1 MPIYKG
7 TVSHKTDGK
16 TGQVREIAAATDDKL
31 IAAAFNCSRGFNP
44 GTKMSSNGK
53 VAMRELDPSVSHQRY
68 FDATEMVRINDLDYI
83 RNNLVKIVHWSSL
96 WHYMKEEHRAELEGK
111 LGDIMPTISLTS
123 LNDKQGEVLT
133 KAYFGMYEDDEAKQA
148 VADNVNDSAAQKN
161 FLDRVRKR
169 EGVKHDE
176 VSAQKMFFNITTE
189 IKNLNCR
196 KKGLL
201 TAGCKVTQIELV
213 GTNGNALKPE
223 ARCRAAFKSF
233 IADHR
238 NELFFKHVEEIPFD
252 TPRNAVDLNRHIADV
267 RNAMRI
273 VRRDVM
279 RKLTEM
285 LENVD
290 LSDYGV
296 EQKDLDEMFPRSVWY
311 SKLMDELKLP
321 KTEVGIT
328 ASSIDIETLKKY
340 ASDEMTSRELVL
352 ANNDIFAVKVKRAI
366 LERFEREEVYDNY
379 TNRAIDELDTVETKE
394 INPNHLY
401 GKMNSV
407 TAHIVRAYAEDI
419 TQTNDAY
426 ELIDIYRSLNQN
438 HDRLIIDSI
447 LKTSREHL
455 EEWSTYDPDVEFK
468 KALERLEHNVRQNIK
483 SVADGFDI
491 NNKWIEKWLNDNLQ
505 TFIDEFRKRSKTE
518 EDTESLVTEVTAE
531 ATRKAGGDMLDYL
544 NGQEDDDSK
553 DDDTSHKSV
562 IKKVQQQAWQKLSDR
577 VDAFYRQKDVKAVIE
592 ASIAKKFGYADL
604 ETYKAVMEGFKNLK
618 TNLPDKYVDIS
629 LDDTAADEL
638 IMKNGGYDSQDAV
651 SASVDKFVDSVR
663 RAFDAELEDI
673 YENSNDVFV
682 EATINKSHKEFISKL
697 MDVSYK
703 ADFQS
708 DVDWLYHL
716 FLGRLEVQKRI
727 PDYVYTDKVTDE
739 LQRRAMIFAKNT
751 VQSWI
756 QSKIGEFARDNFKDF
771 VDGCEGMS
779 EDNVIGKVLG
789 EAHGKLFERIE
800 QRIDKLLA
808 GCIEDTMRDIKPLL
822 DEGYQKYVFK
832 EVRMCLKRDFEPRTE
847 AMEDRTVHD
856 VRESYIDEL
865 GFIDTDYRETVDR
878 ISAQCRLDPER
889 YTDELSESVKNL
901 SFSDNVDVDSVISSL
916 AAKYVIRAQKI
927 ADDTLYNECNALDD
941 VLYTRYTE
949 IKHDASDRVMK
960 TLQDYASVTS
970 LYTAAIGETIAVF
983 KKKVEGKFSSES
995 VESWIKNGNIAKAVQ
1010 SELIQIFSSGEVGV
1024 RIPYNSV
1031 VENVKESDCETI
1043 AEKTKTQTL
1052 KNLSARYRFSNF
1064 IHIDSVVEQATEVF
1078 ADEMK
1083 QERHRR
1089 RARISSALRDYFN
1102 ENASHC
1108 FYKELDYVN
1117 YIFIHGVKDL
1127 IIDDTFIGE
1136 PKKDFDRDTTNLA
1149 NALVDDI
1156 KSTLT
1161 KNAVALIDSSIAE
1174 YDKDDKI
1181 TEQKVIDSL
1190 KEKIYD
1196 AVTDN
1201 FADFA
1206 NPFINNTLVRFSE
1219 KYKDVIVKAQDMSI
1233 RKVAGDN
1240 FFTWVL
1246 YAERPQCIKNLTDKF
1261 KNLLKSKL
1269 AGFDSQPE
1277 VERAMAEA
1285 ESSFSEQID
1294 KYFDINVVA
1303 KMLGNEVDNF
1313 LADYRSNDKLTLDD
1327 LESTTNV
1334 LKDKYQK
1341 GEFKSAGE
1349 DDNIVEFENRLLS
1362 RAKVA
1367 CVKIFFNKVSETGNI
1382 DMDKVQD
1389 KGKCEVLINQV
1400 GHGLTFEQ
1408 AVKKAV
1414 YILGGTE
1421 QGHEPTADEKQIF
1434 REVYHEQARDAF
1446 TNVYGTNSEAV
1457 SLLEQ
1462 WVNRNLVKYTRQFE
1476 QACLSSTDSVTATIE
1491 EVGAEVYSDALDEFN
1506 SKRYGDDTITPDLE
1520 SKVPDHFAKMW
1531 KEFLNE
1537 KQVVADKFN
1546 KAYTKVTGERIANE
1560 ESVVVIAG
1568 LLDDMRQVH
1577 NPKAEKY
1584 CADLN
1589 CYLDEQYGRDYCEK
1603 TLHYPKVYDTAVDKM
1618 KGYAV
1623 DKAEESGIRRKKGA
1637 IMNLPVQT
1645 IVDYINDDIGTDGLG
1660 LED

>member
-16 TGQVREIAAATDDKL
+16 TGQVREITAATDDKL

-44 GTKMSSNGK
+44 NTKMSSNGK
-53 VAMRELDPSVSHQRY
+53 VTMRELDPSIERQKY

-83 RNNLVKIVHWSSL
+83 RNNLIKIVHWSSL
-96 WHYMKEEHRAELEGK
+96 WFYMKEEHRSELEGK
-111 LGDIMPTISLTS
+111 LGDIAPTVNLDS
-123 LNDKQGEVLT
+123 LNNKQGEVLT

-148 VADNVNDSAAQKN
+148 IADNVKDGAAQKN
-161 FLDRVRKR
+161 FLDRVRNR
-169 EGVKHDE
+169 EGVKNDE
-176 VSAQKMFFNITTE
+176 VSAQNMYFDVTTE
-189 IKNLNCR
+189 IKDLNCR
-196 KKGLL
+196 KKGFL
-201 TAGCKVTQIELV
+201 TVGCKVSRIKPV
-213 GTNGNALKPE
+213 GSNSNALKSE
-223 ARCRAAFKSF
+223 LRCRHAFGSF
-233 IADHR
+233 ITDHK
-238 NELFFKHVEEIPFD
+238 NELFLKHVEEIPFD

-273 VRRDVM
+273 VRKAVM
-279 RKLTEM
+279 KKLTGM
-285 LENVD
+285 LEGAD
-290 LSDYGV
+290 LVGDYGV
-296 EQKDLDEMFPRSVWY
+296 EQKDIDESFPRSVWY

-328 ASSIDIETLKKY
+328 VSSIDIETLKKY

-352 ANNDIFAVKVKRAI
+352 ANNDTFAVKVKRAI

-379 TNRAIDELDTVETKE
+379 TNRAIDELDTVETKK

-455 EEWSTYDPDVEFK
+455 EEWSAYDPDAELK
-468 KALERLEHNVRQNIK
+468 KALKKLERNVRQNIK

-491 NNKWIEKWLNDNLQ
+491 NDKWIEKWLNDNLQ
-505 TFIDEFRKRSKTE
+505 TFIDEFRKRSETE
-518 EDTESLVTEVTAE
+518 EDTESLITEVTAE
-531 ATRKAGGDMLDYL
+531 ATRKAGGDMLAYL
-544 NGQEDDDSK
+544 NGQEDG
-553 DDDTSHKSV
+553 DTSHKSV
-562 IKKVQQQAWQKLSDR
+562 IEKVQQHAQQKLSDR
-577 VDAFYRQKDVKAVIE
+577 VGAFYRQKDVKAAIE
-592 ASIAKKFGYADL
+592 ASITKKFGYVNL
-604 ETYKAVMEGFKNLK
+604 EAYEIVMKAFKNLK

-629 LDDTAADEL
+629 LGDKAADEL

-663 RAFDAELEDI
+663 RAFDAELKDI
-673 YENSNDVFV
+673 YDNSNNVF
-682 EATINKSHKEFISKL
+682 EDLINKSYENLISVLVKTAH
-697 MDVSYK
+697 K
-703 ADFQS
+703 ADYQP
-708 DVDWLYHL
+708 DVDQLYHL
-716 FLGRLEVQKRI
+716 FLGSFDIQNQI
-727 PDYVYTDKVTDE
+727 PDYVYTDKVADE
-739 LQRRAMIFAKNT
+739 LQCRAMIFAKNT

-779 EDNVIGKVLG
+779 EDSVIGKVLG
-789 EAHGKLFERIE
+789 EAHGKLFEGIE
-800 QRIDKLLA
+800 PRIDKLLA

-822 DEGYQKYVFK
+822 DEGYQKYVFREAFTLLQK
-832 EVRMCLKRDFEPRTE
+832 SFKR
-847 AMEDRTVHD
+847 RTVMMSQRT
-856 VRESYIDEL
+856 VREVKESYIDEL

-889 YTDELSESVKNL
+889 YTDELSESVKSL
-901 SFSDNVDVDSVISSL
+901 SFSNDVDVKNVINGL
-916 AAKYVIRAQKI
+916 ADKYISRAQKF
-927 ADDTLYNECNALDD
+927 ADTALYNECNILDD
-941 VLYTRYTE
+941 ILDTRYGE
-949 IKHDASDRVMK
+949 ITHDASNRVTK

-970 LYTAAIGETIAVF
+970 LYTAAIGETIAIF
-983 KKKVEGKFSSES
+983 KKQAGGKFPSES

-1010 SELIQIFSSGEVGV
+1010 SELIQLFLSGRVDVGDA
-1024 RIPYNSV
+1024 YNCA
-1031 VENVKESDCETI
+1031 VENVKEADHNTI
-1043 AEKTKTQTL
+1043 VEEVKNQTL
-1052 KNLSARYRFSNF
+1052 KYLSTVYRFNDY
-1064 IHIDSVVEQATEVF
+1064 IDSVAEQALAVF
-1078 ADEMK
+1078 TDEMK
-1083 QERHRR
+1083 HERNRR
-1089 RARISSALRDYFN
+1089 CERISSALHDYFTDD
-1102 ENASHC
+1102 C
-1108 FYKELDYVN
+1108 FEDVLEDVN
-1117 YIFIHGVKDL
+1117 YIFADNAKNLIPDDTVPGIFEKAAEQGIIRYANNLVNKVESMLVKD
-1127 IIDDTFIGE
+1127 
-1136 PKKDFDRDTTNLA
+1136 
-1149 NALVDDI
+1149 
-1156 KSTLT
+1156 
-1161 KNAVALIDSSIAE
+1161 AVNLIDSSVTE
-1174 YDKDDKI
+1174 DDTDDES
-1181 TEQKVIDSL
+1181 TEKEVIERL

-1196 AVTDN
+1196 TVTTKFKRSQRELIKD
-1201 FADFA
+1201 ALD
-1206 NPFINNTLVRFSE
+1206 RFSE
-1219 KYKDVIVKAQDMSI
+1219 EYKDLIAKAQDMHT
-1233 RKVAGDN
+1233 RNRAKYNCLA
-1240 FFTWVL
+1240 WVR
-1246 YAERPQCIKNLTDKF
+1246 YTNRPQCIKKLKDKF
-1261 KNLLKSKL
+1261 KALLKSKL

-1277 VERAMAEA
+1277 VERAMEEA
-1285 ESSFSEQID
+1285 ESSFNEQID
-1294 KYFDINVVA
+1294 KYFDISVVM
-1303 KMLGNEVDNF
+1303 KVLGDEIDNF
-1313 LADYRSNDKLTLDD
+1313 LADYRSNDKLTSDD

-1334 LKDKYQK
+1334 LKDKYQR
-1341 GEFKSAGE
+1341 GEFKSVGE
-1349 DDNIVEFENRLLS
+1349 DDNIVDFENRLLS

-1389 KGKCEVLINQV
+1389 KGKCEAFINQV

-1408 AVKKAV
+1408 AVEKAV
-1414 YILGGTE
+1414 QSLVKTE

-1446 TNVYGTNSEAV
+1446 TNIYGTDSEAV

-1476 QACLSSTDSVTATIE
+1476 QACLSNTDSVTATIE
-1491 EVGAEVYSDALDEFN
+1491 EVGAEVYSDALDEFT
-1506 SKRYGDDTITPDLE
+1506 SKRYGNDTTTPDLE
-1520 SKVPDHFAKMW
+1520 SKVPDHFSKMW

-1560 ESVVVIAG
+1560 ESVIVIAG
-1568 LLDDMRQVH
+1568 LLDDMRKVH

-1589 CYLDEQYGRDYCEK
+1589 CYLDEQYGRNYCET

-1618 KGYAV
+1618 KDYAV

-1645 IVDYINDDIGTDGLG
+1645 IVDYINGDIDTEGLG

>member
-16 TGQVREIAAATDDKL
+16 TGQVREITAATDDKL

-44 GTKMSSNGK
+44 NTKMSSNGK
-53 VAMRELDPSVSHQRY
+53 VTMRELDPSIERQKY

-83 RNNLVKIVHWSSL
+83 RNNLIKIVHWSSL
-96 WHYMKEEHRAELEGK
+96 WFYMKEEHRSELEGK
-111 LGDIMPTISLTS
+111 LGDIAPTVNLDS
-123 LNDKQGEVLT
+123 LNNKQGEVLT

-148 VADNVNDSAAQKN
+148 IADNVKDGAAQKN
-161 FLDRVRKR
+161 FLDRIRNR
-169 EGVKHDE
+169 EGVKNDE
-176 VSAQKMFFNITTE
+176 VSAQNMFFDVTTE
-189 IKNLNCR
+189 IKDLNCR

-201 TAGCKVTQIELV
+201 TVGCKVSRIKLV
-213 GTNGNALKPE
+213 GSNSNALKSE
-223 ARCRAAFKSF
+223 LRCRHAFGSF
-233 IADHR
+233 ITDHK
-238 NELFFKHVEEIPFD
+238 NELFLKHVEEIPFD
-252 TPRNAVDLNRHIADV
+252 TPRNAVDLSRHIADV

-273 VRRDVM
+273 VRKAVM
-279 RKLTEM
+279 KKLTGM
-285 LENVD
+285 LEGAD
-290 LSDYGV
+290 LVGDYGV
-296 EQKDLDEMFPRSVWY
+296 EQKDIDESFPRSVWY

-328 ASSIDIETLKKY
+328 VSSIDIETLKKY

-352 ANNDIFAVKVKRAI
+352 ANNDTFAVKVKRAI

-379 TNRAIDELDTVETKE
+379 TNRAIDELDTVETKK

-407 TAHIVRAYAEDI
+407 TANIVRAYAEDI

-455 EEWSTYDPDVEFK
+455 EEWSAYDPDAELK
-468 KALERLEHNVRQNIK
+468 KSLKKLERNVRQNIK

-491 NNKWIEKWLNDNLQ
+491 NDKWIEKWLNDNLQ
-505 TFIDEFRKRSKTE
+505 TFIDEFKKRNETE
-518 EDTESLVTEVTAE
+518 EDTESLITEVTAE
-531 ATRKAGGDMLDYL
+531 ATRKAGGDMLAYL
-544 NGQEDDDSK
+544 NGQEDG
-553 DDDTSHKSV
+553 DTSHKSV
-562 IKKVQQQAWQKLSDR
+562 IEKVQQHAQQKLSDR
-577 VDAFYRQKDVKAVIE
+577 VGAFYRQKDVKAAIE
-592 ASIAKKFGYADL
+592 ASITKKFGYVNL
-604 ETYKAVMEGFKNLK
+604 EAYEIVMKAFKNLK

-629 LDDTAADEL
+629 LGDKAADEL

-663 RAFDAELEDI
+663 RAFDAELKDI
-673 YENSNDVFV
+673 YDNSNNVF
-682 EATINKSHKEFISKL
+682 EDLINKSYENLISVLVKTAH
-697 MDVSYK
+697 K
-703 ADFQS
+703 ADYQP
-708 DVDWLYHL
+708 DVDQLYHL
-716 FLGRLEVQKRI
+716 FLGSFDIQNQI
-727 PDYVYTDKVTDE
+727 PDYVYTDKVADE
-739 LQRRAMIFAKNT
+739 LQCRAMIFAKNT

-779 EDNVIGKVLG
+779 EDSVIGKVLG
-789 EAHGKLFERIE
+789 EAHGKLFEGIE
-800 QRIDKLLA
+800 PRIDKLLA

-822 DEGYQKYVFK
+822 DEGYQKYVFREAFTLLQK
-832 EVRMCLKRDFEPRTE
+832 SFKR
-847 AMEDRTVHD
+847 RTVMMSQRT
-856 VRESYIDEL
+856 VREVKESYIDEL

-889 YTDELSESVKNL
+889 YTDELSESVKSL
-901 SFSDNVDVDSVISSL
+901 SFSNDVDVKNIINGLADKYIS
-916 AAKYVIRAQKI
+916 RAQKF
-927 ADDTLYNECNALDD
+927 ADTALYNECNILDD
-941 VLYTRYTE
+941 ILDTRYGE
-949 IKHDASDRVMK
+949 ITHDASNRVTK

-970 LYTAAIGETIAVF
+970 LYTAAIGETIAIF
-983 KKKVEGKFSSES
+983 KKQAGGKFPSES

-1010 SELIQIFSSGEVGV
+1010 SELIQLFLSGRVDVGDA
-1024 RIPYNSV
+1024 YNCA
-1031 VENVKESDCETI
+1031 VENVKEADHNTI
-1043 AEKTKTQTL
+1043 VEEVKNQTL
-1052 KNLSARYRFSNF
+1052 KYLSTVYRFNDY
-1064 IHIDSVVEQATEVF
+1064 IDSVAEQALAVF
-1078 ADEMK
+1078 TDEMK
-1083 QERHRR
+1083 HERNRR
-1089 RARISSALRDYFN
+1089 CERISSALHDYFTDD
-1102 ENASHC
+1102 C
-1108 FYKELDYVN
+1108 FEDVLEDVN
-1117 YIFIHGVKDL
+1117 YIFADNAKNLIPDDTVPGIFEKAAEQGIIRYANDLVNKVESMLVKD
-1127 IIDDTFIGE
+1127 
-1136 PKKDFDRDTTNLA
+1136 
-1149 NALVDDI
+1149 
-1156 KSTLT
+1156 
-1161 KNAVALIDSSIAE
+1161 AVNLIDSSVTE
-1174 YDKDDKI
+1174 DDTDDES
-1181 TEQKVIDSL
+1181 TEKEVIERL

-1196 AVTDN
+1196 TVTTKFKRSQRELIKD
-1201 FADFA
+1201 ALD
-1206 NPFINNTLVRFSE
+1206 RFSE
-1219 KYKDVIVKAQDMSI
+1219 EYKDLIAKAQDMHT
-1233 RKVAGDN
+1233 RNRAKYNCLA
-1240 FFTWVL
+1240 WVR
-1246 YAERPQCIKNLTDKF
+1246 YTNRPQCIKKLKDKF
-1261 KNLLKSKL
+1261 KALLKSKL

-1277 VERAMAEA
+1277 VERAMEEA
-1285 ESSFSEQID
+1285 ESSFNEQID
-1294 KYFDINVVA
+1294 KYFDISVVM
-1303 KMLGNEVDNF
+1303 KVLGDEIDNF
-1313 LADYRSNDKLTLDD
+1313 LADYRSNDKLTSDD

-1334 LKDKYQK
+1334 LKDKYQR
-1341 GEFKSAGE
+1341 GEFKSVGE
-1349 DDNIVEFENRLLS
+1349 DDNIVDFENRLLS

-1389 KGKCEVLINQV
+1389 KGKCEAFINQV

-1408 AVKKAV
+1408 AVEKAV
-1414 YILGGTE
+1414 QSLVKTE

-1446 TNVYGTNSEAV
+1446 TNIYGTDSEAV

-1476 QACLSSTDSVTATIE
+1476 QACLSNTDSVTATIE
-1491 EVGAEVYSDALDEFN
+1491 EVGAEVYSDALDEFT
-1506 SKRYGDDTITPDLE
+1506 SKRYGNDTTTPDLE
-1520 SKVPDHFAKMW
+1520 SKVPDHFSKMW

-1560 ESVVVIAG
+1560 ESVIVIAG
-1568 LLDDMRQVH
+1568 LLDDMRKVH

-1589 CYLDEQYGRDYCEK
+1589 CYLDEQYGRNYCET

-1618 KGYAV
+1618 KDYAV

-1645 IVDYINDDIGTDGLG
+1645 IVDYINGDINTEGLG

>member
-16 TGQVREIAAATDDKL
+16 TGQVREITAATDDKL

-44 GTKMSSNGK
+44 DTKMSSNGK
-53 VAMRELDPSVSHQRY
+53 VTMRELDPSIERQKY

-83 RNNLVKIVHWSSL
+83 RNNLIKIVHWSSL
-96 WHYMKEEHRAELEGK
+96 WFYMKEEHRSELEGK
-111 LGDIMPTISLTS
+111 LGDIAPTVNLDS
-123 LNDKQGEVLT
+123 LNNKQGEVLT

-148 VADNVNDSAAQKN
+148 IADNVKDGAAQKN
-161 FLDRVRKR
+161 FLDRVRNR
-169 EGVKHDE
+169 EGVKNDE
-176 VSAQKMFFNITTE
+176 VSAQNMFFDVTTE
-189 IKNLNCR
+189 IKDLNCR

-201 TAGCKVTQIELV
+201 TVGCKVSRIKLV
-213 GTNGNALKPE
+213 GSNSNALKSE
-223 ARCRAAFKSF
+223 LRCRHAFGSF
-233 IADHR
+233 ITDHK
-238 NELFFKHVEEIPFD
+238 NELFLKHVEEIPFD

-273 VRRDVM
+273 VRKAVM
-279 RKLTEM
+279 KKLTGM
-285 LENVD
+285 LEGAD
-290 LSDYGV
+290 LVGDYGV
-296 EQKDLDEMFPRSVWY
+296 EQKDIDESFPRSVWY

-328 ASSIDIETLKKY
+328 VSSIDIETLKKY

-352 ANNDIFAVKVKRAI
+352 ANNDTFAVKVKRAI

-379 TNRAIDELDTVETKE
+379 TNRAIDELDTVETKK

-407 TAHIVRAYAEDI
+407 TANIVRAYAEDI

-455 EEWSTYDPDVEFK
+455 EEWSTYDPDAELK
-468 KALERLEHNVRQNIK
+468 KSLKKLERNVRQNIK

-491 NNKWIEKWLNDNLQ
+491 NDKWIEKWLNDNLQ
-505 TFIDEFRKRSKTE
+505 TFIDEFKKRNETE
-518 EDTESLVTEVTAE
+518 EDTESLITEVTAE
-531 ATRKAGGDMLDYL
+531 ATRKAGGDMLAYL
-544 NGQEDDDSK
+544 NGQEDG
-553 DDDTSHKSV
+553 DTSHKSV
-562 IKKVQQQAWQKLSDR
+562 IEKVQQHARQKLSDR
-577 VDAFYRQKDVKAVIE
+577 VGAFYRQKDVKAAIE
-592 ASIAKKFGYADL
+592 ASITKKFGYVDL
-604 ETYKAVMEGFKNLK
+604 EACEMVMKAFKNLK

-629 LDDTAADEL
+629 LGDKAADEL

-651 SASVDKFVDSVR
+651 SASVDKFVNSVR
-663 RAFDAELEDI
+663 REFDAELEDI
-673 YENSNDVFV
+673 YDNSNNVFDDL
-682 EATINKSHKEFISKL
+682 INASYEKFISKL
-697 MDVSYK
+697 MEASYK

-716 FLGRLEVQKRI
+716 FLGRLDVQKRI
-727 PDYVYTDKVTDE
+727 PDYVYTDKYIYTDKVTDE
-739 LQRRAMIFAKNT
+739 LQCRAMIFAKNT

-789 EAHGKLFERIE
+789 EAHGKLFEGIE
-800 QRIDKLLA
+800 PRIDKLLA

-822 DEGYQKYVFK
+822 DEGYQKYLFREAFTLLQKSFK
-832 EVRMCLKRDFEPRTE
+832 R
-847 AMEDRTVHD
+847 RTVMMSQRT
-856 VRESYIDEL
+856 VREVKESYIDEL

-889 YTDELSESVKNL
+889 YTDELSESVKSL
-901 SFSDNVDVDSVISSL
+901 SFSNNVDVKNVINGL
-916 AAKYVIRAQKI
+916 ADKYISRAQKF
-927 ADDTLYNECNALDD
+927 ADTALYNECNILDD
-941 VLYTRYTE
+941 ILDTRYGE
-949 IKHDASDRVMK
+949 ITHDASNRVTK
-960 TLQDYASVTS
+960 TLQDYASVVS
-970 LYTAAIGETIAVF
+970 LYTAAIDETIVVF
-983 KKKVEGKFSSES
+983 KKQVEGKFPSES

-1010 SELIQIFSSGEVGV
+1010 SELIQLFLSGRVDVGDA
-1024 RIPYNSV
+1024 YNCA
-1031 VENVKESDCETI
+1031 VENVKKSDCDTI
-1043 AEKTKTQTL
+1043 AEKVKTQILKTL
-1052 KNLSARYRFSNF
+1052 STKYRFNN
-1064 IHIDSVVEQATEVF
+1064 HIDSVAEQVAATF

-1089 RARISSALRDYFN
+1089 RERISSALRDYFN
-1102 ENASHC
+1102 ESNC

-1117 YIFIHGVKDL
+1117 YIFIHWVKDL
-1127 IIDDTFIGE
+1127 VPDDTFTGE
-1136 PKKDFDRDTTNLA
+1136 MKKDFDRDTTNLV

-1156 KSTLT
+1156 KSTVT

-1181 TEQKVIDSL
+1181 TEQEVIDSL

-1206 NPFINNTLVRFSE
+1206 QPFINNALNRFESDN
-1219 KYKDVIVKAQDMSI
+1219 KALIVKAQNMHI
-1233 RKVAGDN
+1233 RKVAGDQ
-1240 FFTWVL
+1240 FFAWVL
-1246 YAERPQCIKNLTDKF
+1246 YTERPQCIKNLTDKF
-1261 KNLLKSKL
+1261 KALLKSNL

-1334 LKDKYQK
+1334 LKDKYQR

-1389 KGKCEVLINQV
+1389 KGKCEAFINQV

-1408 AVKKAV
+1408 AVEKAV
-1414 YILGGTE
+1414 QSLVKTE
-1421 QGHEPTADEKQIF
+1421 QGHEPTEDEKQIF
-1434 REVYHEQARDAF
+1434 REVYHEQAKDAF
-1446 TNVYGTNSEAV
+1446 TNTYGTNSEAV

-1491 EVGAEVYSDALDEFN
+1491 EVGAEVYSDALDEFT
-1506 SKRYGDDTITPDLE
+1506 SKRYGNDTTTPDLE
-1520 SKVPDHFAKMW
+1520 FKVPDHFSKMW

-1560 ESVVVIAG
+1560 ESVIVIAG
-1568 LLDDMRQVH
+1568 LLDDMRKVH

-1589 CYLDEQYGRDYCEK
+1589 CYLDEQYGRNYCET

-1618 KGYAV
+1618 KDYAV

-1645 IVDYINDDIGTDGLG
+1645 IVDYINGDIDTEGLG

>member
-16 TGQVREIAAATDDKL
+16 TGQVREITAATDDKL

-44 GTKMSSNGK
+44 NTKMSSNGK
-53 VAMRELDPSVSHQRY
+53 VTMRELDPSIERQKY

-83 RNNLVKIVHWSSL
+83 RNNLIKIVHWSSL
-96 WHYMKEEHRAELEGK
+96 WFYMKEEHRSELEGK
-111 LGDIMPTISLTS
+111 LGDIAPTVNLDS
-123 LNDKQGEVLT
+123 LNNKQGEVLT

-148 VADNVNDSAAQKN
+148 IADNVKDGAAQKN
-161 FLDRVRKR
+161 FLDRIRNR
-169 EGVKHDE
+169 EGVKNDE
-176 VSAQKMFFNITTE
+176 VSAQNMFFDVTTE
-189 IKNLNCR
+189 IKDLNCR

-201 TAGCKVTQIELV
+201 TVGCKVSRIKLV
-213 GTNGNALKPE
+213 GSNSNALKSE
-223 ARCRAAFKSF
+223 LRCRHAFGSF
-233 IADHR
+233 ITDHK
-238 NELFFKHVEEIPFD
+238 NELFLKHVEEIPFD
-252 TPRNAVDLNRHIADV
+252 TPRNAVDLSRHIADV

-273 VRRDVM
+273 VRKVVM
-279 RKLTEM
+279 KKLTGM
-285 LENVD
+285 LEGAD
-290 LSDYGV
+290 LVGDYGV
-296 EQKDLDEMFPRSVWY
+296 EQKDIDESFPRSVWY

-328 ASSIDIETLKKY
+328 VSSIDIETLKKY

-352 ANNDIFAVKVKRAI
+352 ANNDTFAVKVKRAI

-379 TNRAIDELDTVETKE
+379 TNRAIDELDTVETKK

-455 EEWSTYDPDVEFK
+455 EEWSAYDPDAELK
-468 KALERLEHNVRQNIK
+468 KALKKLERNVRQNIK

-491 NNKWIEKWLNDNLQ
+491 NDKWIEKWLNDNLQ
-505 TFIDEFRKRSKTE
+505 TFIDEFRKRSETE
-518 EDTESLVTEVTAE
+518 EDTESLITEVTAE
-531 ATRKAGGDMLDYL
+531 ATRKAGGDMLAYL
-544 NGQEDDDSK
+544 NGQEDG
-553 DDDTSHKSV
+553 DTSHKSV
-562 IKKVQQQAWQKLSDR
+562 IEKVQQHAQQKLSDR
-577 VDAFYRQKDVKAVIE
+577 VGAFYRQKDVKAAIE
-592 ASIAKKFGYADL
+592 ASITKKFGYVDL
-604 ETYKAVMEGFKNLK
+604 EAYEMVMKAFKNLK

-629 LDDTAADEL
+629 LGDKAADEL

-663 RAFDAELEDI
+663 RAFDAELKDI
-673 YENSNDVFV
+673 YDNSNNVF
-682 EATINKSHKEFISKL
+682 EDLINKSYENLISVLVKTAH
-697 MDVSYK
+697 K
-703 ADFQS
+703 ADYQP
-708 DVDWLYHL
+708 DVDQLYHL
-716 FLGRLEVQKRI
+716 FLGSFDIQNQI
-727 PDYVYTDKVTDE
+727 PDYVYTDKVADE
-739 LQRRAMIFAKNT
+739 LQCRAMIFAKNT

-779 EDNVIGKVLG
+779 EDSVIGKVLG
-789 EAHGKLFERIE
+789 EAHGKLFEGIE
-800 QRIDKLLA
+800 PRIDKLLA

-822 DEGYQKYVFK
+822 DEGYQKYVFREAFTLLQK
-832 EVRMCLKRDFEPRTE
+832 SFKR
-847 AMEDRTVHD
+847 RTVMMSQRT
-856 VRESYIDEL
+856 VREVKESYIDEL

-889 YTDELSESVKNL
+889 YTDELSESVKSL
-901 SFSDNVDVDSVISSL
+901 SFSNDVDVKNVINGL
-916 AAKYVIRAQKI
+916 ADKYISRAQKF
-927 ADDTLYNECNALDD
+927 ADTALYNECNILDD
-941 VLYTRYTE
+941 ILDTRYGE
-949 IKHDASDRVMK
+949 ITHDASNRVTK

-970 LYTAAIGETIAVF
+970 LYTAAIGETIAIF
-983 KKKVEGKFSSES
+983 KKQAGGKFPSES

-1010 SELIQIFSSGEVGV
+1010 SELIQLFLSGRVDVGDA
-1024 RIPYNSV
+1024 YNCA
-1031 VENVKESDCETI
+1031 VENVKEADHNTI
-1043 AEKTKTQTL
+1043 VEEVKNQTL
-1052 KNLSARYRFSNF
+1052 KYLSTVYRFNDY
-1064 IHIDSVVEQATEVF
+1064 IDSVAEQALAVF
-1078 ADEMK
+1078 TDEMK
-1083 QERHRR
+1083 HERNRR
-1089 RARISSALRDYFN
+1089 CERISSALHDYFTDD
-1102 ENASHC
+1102 C
-1108 FYKELDYVN
+1108 FEDVLEDVN
-1117 YIFIHGVKDL
+1117 YIFADNAKNLIPDDTVPGIFEKAAEQGIIRYANDLVNKVESMLVKD
-1127 IIDDTFIGE
+1127 
-1136 PKKDFDRDTTNLA
+1136 
-1149 NALVDDI
+1149 
-1156 KSTLT
+1156 
-1161 KNAVALIDSSIAE
+1161 AVNLIDSSVTE
-1174 YDKDDKI
+1174 DDTDDES
-1181 TEQKVIDSL
+1181 TEKEVIERL

-1196 AVTDN
+1196 TVTTKFKRSQRELIKD
-1201 FADFA
+1201 ALD
-1206 NPFINNTLVRFSE
+1206 RFSE
-1219 KYKDVIVKAQDMSI
+1219 EYKDLIAKAQDMHT
-1233 RKVAGDN
+1233 RNRAKYNCLA
-1240 FFTWVL
+1240 WVR
-1246 YAERPQCIKNLTDKF
+1246 YTNRPQCIKKLKDKF
-1261 KNLLKSKL
+1261 KALLKSKL

-1277 VERAMAEA
+1277 VERAMEEA
-1285 ESSFSEQID
+1285 ESSFNEQID
-1294 KYFDINVVA
+1294 KYFDISVVM
-1303 KMLGNEVDNF
+1303 KVLGDEIDNF
-1313 LADYRSNDKLTLDD
+1313 LADYRSNDKLTSDD

-1334 LKDKYQK
+1334 LKDKYQR
-1341 GEFKSAGE
+1341 GEFKSVGE
-1349 DDNIVEFENRLLS
+1349 DDNIVDFENRLLS

-1389 KGKCEVLINQV
+1389 KGKCEAFINQV

-1408 AVKKAV
+1408 AVEKAV
-1414 YILGGTE
+1414 QSLVKTE

-1446 TNVYGTNSEAV
+1446 TNIYGTDSEAV

-1476 QACLSSTDSVTATIE
+1476 QACLSNTDSVTATIE
-1491 EVGAEVYSDALDEFN
+1491 EVGAEVYSDALDEFT
-1506 SKRYGDDTITPDLE
+1506 SKRYGNDTTTPDLE
-1520 SKVPDHFAKMW
+1520 FKVPDHFSKMW

-1560 ESVVVIAG
+1560 ESVIVIAG
-1568 LLDDMRQVH
+1568 LLDDMRKVH

-1589 CYLDEQYGRDYCEK
+1589 CYLDEQYGRNYCET

-1618 KGYAV
+1618 KDYAV

-1645 IVDYINDDIGTDGLG
+1645 IVDYINGDIDTEGLG

>member
-16 TGQVREIAAATDDKL
+16 TGQVREITAATDDKL

-44 GTKMSSNGK
+44 NTKMSSNGK
-53 VAMRELDPSVSHQRY
+53 VTMRELDPSIERQKY

-83 RNNLVKIVHWSSL
+83 RNNLIKIVHWSSL
-96 WHYMKEEHRAELEGK
+96 WFYMKEEHRSELEGK
-111 LGDIMPTISLTS
+111 LGDIAPTVNLDS
-123 LNDKQGEVLT
+123 LNNKQGEVLT

-148 VADNVNDSAAQKN
+148 IADNVKDGAAQKN
-161 FLDRVRKR
+161 FLDRIRNR
-169 EGVKHDE
+169 EGVKNDE
-176 VSAQKMFFNITTE
+176 VSAQNMFFDVTTE
-189 IKNLNCR
+189 IKDLNCR

-201 TAGCKVTQIELV
+201 TVGCKVSRIKLV
-213 GTNGNALKPE
+213 GSNSNALKSE
-223 ARCRAAFKSF
+223 LRCRHAFGSF
-233 IADHR
+233 ITDHK
-238 NELFFKHVEEIPFD
+238 NELFLKHVEEIPFD
-252 TPRNAVDLNRHIADV
+252 TPRNAVDLSRHIADV

-273 VRRDVM
+273 VRKAVM
-279 RKLTEM
+279 KKLTGM
-285 LENVD
+285 LEGAD
-290 LSDYGV
+290 LVGDYGV
-296 EQKDLDEMFPRSVWY
+296 EQKDIDESFPRSVWY

-328 ASSIDIETLKKY
+328 VSSIDIETLKKY

-352 ANNDIFAVKVKRAI
+352 ANNDTFAVKVKRAI

-379 TNRAIDELDTVETKE
+379 TNRAIDELDTVETKK

-407 TAHIVRAYAEDI
+407 TANIVRAYAEDI

-455 EEWSTYDPDVEFK
+455 EEWSAYDPDAELK
-468 KALERLEHNVRQNIK
+468 KSLKKLERNVRQNIK

-491 NNKWIEKWLNDNLQ
+491 NDKWIEKWLNDNLQ
-505 TFIDEFRKRSKTE
+505 TFIDEFKKRNETE
-518 EDTESLVTEVTAE
+518 EDTESLITEVTAE
-531 ATRKAGGDMLDYL
+531 ATRKAGGDMLAYL
-544 NGQEDDDSK
+544 NGQEDG
-553 DDDTSHKSV
+553 DTSHKSV
-562 IKKVQQQAWQKLSDR
+562 IEKVQQHAQQKLSDR
-577 VDAFYRQKDVKAVIE
+577 VGAFYRQKDVKAAIE
-592 ASIAKKFGYADL
+592 ASITKKFGYVNL
-604 ETYKAVMEGFKNLK
+604 EAYEIVMKAFKNLK

-629 LDDTAADEL
+629 LGDKAADEL

-663 RAFDAELEDI
+663 RAFDAELKDI
-673 YENSNDVFV
+673 YDNSNNVF
-682 EATINKSHKEFISKL
+682 EDLINKSYENLISVLVKTAH
-697 MDVSYK
+697 K
-703 ADFQS
+703 ADYQP
-708 DVDWLYHL
+708 DVDQLYHL
-716 FLGRLEVQKRI
+716 FLGSFDIQNQI
-727 PDYVYTDKVTDE
+727 PDYVYTDKVADE
-739 LQRRAMIFAKNT
+739 LQCRAMIFAKNT

-779 EDNVIGKVLG
+779 EDSVIGKVLG
-789 EAHGKLFERIE
+789 EAHGKLFEGIE
-800 QRIDKLLA
+800 PRIDKLLA

-822 DEGYQKYVFK
+822 DEGYQKYVFREAFTLLQK
-832 EVRMCLKRDFEPRTE
+832 SFKR
-847 AMEDRTVHD
+847 RTVMMSQRT
-856 VRESYIDEL
+856 VREVKESYIDEL

-889 YTDELSESVKNL
+889 YTDELSESVKSL
-901 SFSDNVDVDSVISSL
+901 SFSNDVNVKNVINGL
-916 AAKYVIRAQKI
+916 ADKYISRAQKF
-927 ADDTLYNECNALDD
+927 ADTALYNECNILDD
-941 VLYTRYTE
+941 ILDTRYGE
-949 IKHDASDRVMK
+949 ITHDASNRVTK

-970 LYTAAIGETIAVF
+970 LYTAAIGETIAIF
-983 KKKVEGKFSSES
+983 KKQAGGKFPSES

-1010 SELIQIFSSGEVGV
+1010 SELIQLFLSGRVDVGDA
-1024 RIPYNSV
+1024 YNCA
-1031 VENVKESDCETI
+1031 VENVKEADHNTI
-1043 AEKTKTQTL
+1043 VEEVKNQTL
-1052 KNLSARYRFSNF
+1052 KYLSTVYRFNDY
-1064 IHIDSVVEQATEVF
+1064 IDSVAEQALAVF
-1078 ADEMK
+1078 TDEMK
-1083 QERHRR
+1083 HERNRR
-1089 RARISSALRDYFN
+1089 CERISSALHDYFTDD
-1102 ENASHC
+1102 C
-1108 FYKELDYVN
+1108 FEDVLEDVN
-1117 YIFIHGVKDL
+1117 YIFADNAKNLIPDDTVPGIFEKAAEQGIIRYANDLVNKVESMLVKD
-1127 IIDDTFIGE
+1127 
-1136 PKKDFDRDTTNLA
+1136 
-1149 NALVDDI
+1149 
-1156 KSTLT
+1156 
-1161 KNAVALIDSSIAE
+1161 AVNLIDSSVTE
-1174 YDKDDKI
+1174 DDTDDES
-1181 TEQKVIDSL
+1181 TEKEVIERL

-1196 AVTDN
+1196 TVTTKFKRSQRELIKD
-1201 FADFA
+1201 ALD
-1206 NPFINNTLVRFSE
+1206 RFSE
-1219 KYKDVIVKAQDMSI
+1219 EYKDLIAKAQDMHT
-1233 RKVAGDN
+1233 RNRAKYNCLA
-1240 FFTWVL
+1240 WVR
-1246 YAERPQCIKNLTDKF
+1246 YTNRPQCIKKLKDKF
-1261 KNLLKSKL
+1261 KALLKSKL

-1277 VERAMAEA
+1277 VERAMEEA
-1285 ESSFSEQID
+1285 ESSFNEQID
-1294 KYFDINVVA
+1294 KYFDISVVM
-1303 KMLGNEVDNF
+1303 KVLGDEIDNF
-1313 LADYRSNDKLTLDD
+1313 LADYRSNDKLTSDD

-1334 LKDKYQK
+1334 LKDKYQR
-1341 GEFKSAGE
+1341 GEFKSVGE
-1349 DDNIVEFENRLLS
+1349 DDNIVDFENRLLS

-1389 KGKCEVLINQV
+1389 KGKCEAFINQV

-1408 AVKKAV
+1408 AVEKAV
-1414 YILGGTE
+1414 QSLVKTE

-1446 TNVYGTNSEAV
+1446 TNIYGTDSEAV

-1476 QACLSSTDSVTATIE
+1476 QACLSNTDSVTATIE
-1491 EVGAEVYSDALDEFN
+1491 EVGAEVYSDALDEFT
-1506 SKRYGDDTITPDLE
+1506 SKRYGNDTTTPDLE
-1520 SKVPDHFAKMW
+1520 SKVPDHFSKMW

-1560 ESVVVIAG
+1560 ESVIVIAG
-1568 LLDDMRQVH
+1568 LLDDMRKVH

-1589 CYLDEQYGRDYCEK
+1589 CYLDEQYGRNYCET

-1618 KGYAV
+1618 KDYAV

-1645 IVDYINDDIGTDGLG
+1645 IVDYINGDIDTEGLG

>member
-16 TGQVREIAAATDDKL
+16 TGQVREITAATDDKL

-44 GTKMSSNGK
+44 NTKMSSNGK
-53 VAMRELDPSVSHQRY
+53 VTMRELDPSIERQKY

-83 RNNLVKIVHWSSL
+83 RNNLIKIVHWSSL
-96 WHYMKEEHRAELEGK
+96 WFYMKEEHRSELEGK
-111 LGDIMPTISLTS
+111 LGDIAPTVNLDS
-123 LNDKQGEVLT
+123 LNNKQGEVLT

-148 VADNVNDSAAQKN
+148 IADNVKDGAAQKN
-161 FLDRVRKR
+161 FLDRVRNR
-169 EGVKHDE
+169 EGVKNDE
-176 VSAQKMFFNITTE
+176 VSAQNMYFNVTTE
-189 IKNLNCR
+189 IKDLNCR
-196 KKGLL
+196 KKGFL
-201 TAGCKVTQIELV
+201 TVGCKVSRIKPV
-213 GTNGNALKPE
+213 GSNSNALKSE
-223 ARCRAAFKSF
+223 LRCRHAFGSF
-233 IADHR
+233 ITDHK
-238 NELFFKHVEEIPFD
+238 NELFLKHVEEIPFD

-273 VRRDVM
+273 VRKAVM
-279 RKLTEM
+279 KKLTGM
-285 LENVD
+285 LEGAD
-290 LSDYGV
+290 LVGDYGV
-296 EQKDLDEMFPRSVWY
+296 EQKDIDESFPRSVWY

-328 ASSIDIETLKKY
+328 VSSIDIETLKKY

-352 ANNDIFAVKVKRAI
+352 ANNDTFAVKVKRAI

-379 TNRAIDELDTVETKE
+379 TNRAIDELDTVETKK

-455 EEWSTYDPDVEFK
+455 EEWSAYDPDAELK
-468 KALERLEHNVRQNIK
+468 KALKKLERNVRQNIK

-491 NNKWIEKWLNDNLQ
+491 NDKWIEKWLNDNLQ
-505 TFIDEFRKRSKTE
+505 TFIDEFRKRSETE
-518 EDTESLVTEVTAE
+518 EDTESLITEVTAE
-531 ATRKAGGDMLDYL
+531 ATRKAGGDMLAYL
-544 NGQEDDDSK
+544 NGQE

-562 IKKVQQQAWQKLSDR
+562 IEKVQQHAQQKLSDR
-577 VDAFYRQKDVKAVIE
+577 VGAFYRQKDVKAAIE
-592 ASIAKKFGYADL
+592 ASITKKFGYVDL
-604 ETYKAVMEGFKNLK
+604 EAYEMVMKAFKNLK

-629 LDDTAADEL
+629 LGDKAADEL

-663 RAFDAELEDI
+663 RAFDAELKDI
-673 YENSNDVFV
+673 YDNSNNVF
-682 EATINKSHKEFISKL
+682 EDLINKSYENLISVLVKTAH
-697 MDVSYK
+697 K
-703 ADFQS
+703 ADYQP
-708 DVDWLYHL
+708 DVDQLYHL
-716 FLGRLEVQKRI
+716 FLGSFDIQNQI
-727 PDYVYTDKVTDE
+727 PDYVYTDKVADE
-739 LQRRAMIFAKNT
+739 LQCRAMIFAKNT

-779 EDNVIGKVLG
+779 EDSVIGKVLG
-789 EAHGKLFERIE
+789 EAHGKLFEGIE
-800 QRIDKLLA
+800 PRIDKLLA

-822 DEGYQKYVFK
+822 DEGYQKYVFREAFTLLQK
-832 EVRMCLKRDFEPRTE
+832 SFKR
-847 AMEDRTVHD
+847 RTVMMSQRT
-856 VRESYIDEL
+856 VREVKESYIDEL

-889 YTDELSESVKNL
+889 YTDELSESVKSL
-901 SFSDNVDVDSVISSL
+901 SFSNDVDVKNVINGL
-916 AAKYVIRAQKI
+916 ADKYISRAQKF
-927 ADDTLYNECNALDD
+927 ADTALYNECNILDD
-941 VLYTRYTE
+941 ILDTRYGE
-949 IKHDASDRVMK
+949 ITHDASNRVTK

-970 LYTAAIGETIAVF
+970 LYTAAIGETIAIF
-983 KKKVEGKFSSES
+983 KKQAGGKFPSES

-1010 SELIQIFSSGEVGV
+1010 SELIQLFLSGRVDVGDA
-1024 RIPYNSV
+1024 YNCA
-1031 VENVKESDCETI
+1031 VENVKEADHNTI
-1043 AEKTKTQTL
+1043 VEEVKNQTL
-1052 KNLSARYRFSNF
+1052 KYLSTVYRFNDY
-1064 IHIDSVVEQATEVF
+1064 IDSVAEQALAVF
-1078 ADEMK
+1078 TDEMK
-1083 QERHRR
+1083 HERNRR
-1089 RARISSALRDYFN
+1089 CERISSALHDYFTDD
-1102 ENASHC
+1102 C
-1108 FYKELDYVN
+1108 FEDVLEDVN
-1117 YIFIHGVKDL
+1117 YIFADNAKNLIPDDTVPGIFEKAAEQGIIRYANDLVNKVESMLVKD
-1127 IIDDTFIGE
+1127 
-1136 PKKDFDRDTTNLA
+1136 
-1149 NALVDDI
+1149 
-1156 KSTLT
+1156 
-1161 KNAVALIDSSIAE
+1161 AVNLIDSSVTE
-1174 YDKDDKI
+1174 DDTDDES
-1181 TEQKVIDSL
+1181 TEKEVIERL

-1196 AVTDN
+1196 TVTTKFKRSQRELIKD
-1201 FADFA
+1201 ALD
-1206 NPFINNTLVRFSE
+1206 RFSE
-1219 KYKDVIVKAQDMSI
+1219 EYKDLIAKAQDMHT
-1233 RKVAGDN
+1233 RNRAKYNCLA
-1240 FFTWVL
+1240 WVR
-1246 YAERPQCIKNLTDKF
+1246 YTNRPQCIKKLKDKF
-1261 KNLLKSKL
+1261 KALLKSKL

-1277 VERAMAEA
+1277 VERAMEEA
-1285 ESSFSEQID
+1285 ESSFNEQID
-1294 KYFDINVVA
+1294 KYFDISVVM
-1303 KMLGNEVDNF
+1303 KVLGDEIDNF
-1313 LADYRSNDKLTLDD
+1313 LADYRSNDKLTSDD

-1334 LKDKYQK
+1334 LKDKYQR
-1341 GEFKSAGE
+1341 GEFKSVGE
-1349 DDNIVEFENRLLS
+1349 DDNIVDFENRLLS

-1389 KGKCEVLINQV
+1389 KGKCEAFINQV

-1408 AVKKAV
+1408 AVEKAV
-1414 YILGGTE
+1414 QSLVKTE

-1446 TNVYGTNSEAV
+1446 TNIYGTDSEAV

-1476 QACLSSTDSVTATIE
+1476 QACLSNTDSVTATIE
-1491 EVGAEVYSDALDEFN
+1491 EVGAEVYSDALDEFT
-1506 SKRYGDDTITPDLE
+1506 SKRYGNDTTTPDLE
-1520 SKVPDHFAKMW
+1520 SKVPDHFSKMW

-1560 ESVVVIAG
+1560 ESVIVIAG
-1568 LLDDMRQVH
+1568 LLDDMRKVH

-1589 CYLDEQYGRDYCEK
+1589 CYLDEQYGRNYCET

-1618 KGYAV
+1618 KDYAV

-1645 IVDYINDDIGTDGLG
+1645 IVDYINGDIDTEGLG

>member
-16 TGQVREIAAATDDKL
+16 TGQVREITAATDDKL

-44 GTKMSSNGK
+44 NTKMSSNGK
-53 VAMRELDPSVSHQRY
+53 VTMRELDPSIERQKY

-83 RNNLVKIVHWSSL
+83 RNNLIKIVHWSSL
-96 WHYMKEEHRAELEGK
+96 WFYMKEEHRSELEGK
-111 LGDIMPTISLTS
+111 LGDIAPTVNLDS
-123 LNDKQGEVLT
+123 LNNKQGEVLT

-148 VADNVNDSAAQKN
+148 IADNVKDGAAQKN
-161 FLDRVRKR
+161 FLDRVRNR
-169 EGVKHDE
+169 EGVKNDE
-176 VSAQKMFFNITTE
+176 VSAQNMFFDVTTE
-189 IKNLNCR
+189 IKDLNCR

-201 TAGCKVTQIELV
+201 TVGCKVSRIKLV
-213 GTNGNALKPE
+213 GSNSNALKSE
-223 ARCRAAFKSF
+223 LRCRHAFGSF
-233 IADHR
+233 ITDHK
-238 NELFFKHVEEIPFD
+238 NELFLKHVEEIPFD
-252 TPRNAVDLNRHIADV
+252 TPRNAVDLSRHIADV

-273 VRRDVM
+273 VRKAVM
-279 RKLTEM
+279 KKLTGM
-285 LENVD
+285 LEGAD
-290 LSDYGV
+290 LVGDYGV
-296 EQKDLDEMFPRSVWY
+296 EQKDIDESFPRSVWY

-328 ASSIDIETLKKY
+328 VSSIDIETLKKY

-352 ANNDIFAVKVKRAI
+352 ANNDTFAVKVKRAI

-379 TNRAIDELDTVETKE
+379 TNRAIDELDTVETKK

-455 EEWSTYDPDVEFK
+455 EEWSTYDPDAELK

-491 NNKWIEKWLNDNLQ
+491 NDKWIEKWLNDNLQ
-505 TFIDEFRKRSKTE
+505 TFIDEFRKRNETE
-518 EDTESLVTEVTAE
+518 EDTESLITEVTAE
-531 ATRKAGGDMLDYL
+531 ATRKAGGDMLAYL
-544 NGQEDDDSK
+544 NGQEDGDSK

-562 IKKVQQQAWQKLSDR
+562 IEKLQQHAWQKLSDR
-577 VDAFYRQKDVKAVIE
+577 VGAFYRQRDVKAAVE
-592 ASIAKKFGYADL
+592 ASITKKFGYVDL
-604 ETYKAVMEGFKNLK
+604 EAYKMVMKAFKNLK

-629 LDDTAADEL
+629 LGDKAADEL

-663 RAFDAELEDI
+663 RAFDAELKDI
-673 YENSNDVFV
+673 YDNSNNVF
-682 EATINKSHKEFISKL
+682 EDLINKSYENLISVLVKTAH
-697 MDVSYK
+697 K
-703 ADFQS
+703 ADYQP
-708 DVDWLYHL
+708 DVDQLYHL
-716 FLGRLEVQKRI
+716 FLGSFDIQNQI
-727 PDYVYTDKVTDE
+727 PDYVYTDKVADE
-739 LQRRAMIFAKNT
+739 LQCRAMIFAKNT

-779 EDNVIGKVLG
+779 EDSVIGKVLG
-789 EAHGKLFERIE
+789 EAHGKLFEGIE
-800 QRIDKLLA
+800 PRIDKLLA

-822 DEGYQKYVFK
+822 DEGYQKYVFREAFTLLQK
-832 EVRMCLKRDFEPRTE
+832 SFKR
-847 AMEDRTVHD
+847 RTVMMSQRT
-856 VRESYIDEL
+856 VREVKESYIDEL

-889 YTDELSESVKNL
+889 YTDELSESVKSL
-901 SFSDNVDVDSVISSL
+901 SFSNDVDVKNVINGL
-916 AAKYVIRAQKI
+916 ADKYISRAQKF
-927 ADDTLYNECNALDD
+927 ADTALYNECNILDD
-941 VLYTRYTE
+941 ILDTRYGE
-949 IKHDASDRVMK
+949 ITHDASNRVTK

-970 LYTAAIGETIAVF
+970 LYTAAIGETIAIF
-983 KKKVEGKFSSES
+983 KKQAGGKFPSES

-1010 SELIQIFSSGEVGV
+1010 SELIQLFLSGRVDVGDA
-1024 RIPYNSV
+1024 YNCA
-1031 VENVKESDCETI
+1031 VENVKEADHNTI
-1043 AEKTKTQTL
+1043 VEEVKNQTL
-1052 KNLSARYRFSNF
+1052 KYLSTVYRFNDY
-1064 IHIDSVVEQATEVF
+1064 IDSVAEQALAVF
-1078 ADEMK
+1078 TDEMK
-1083 QERHRR
+1083 HERNRR
-1089 RARISSALRDYFN
+1089 CERISSALHDYFTDD
-1102 ENASHC
+1102 C
-1108 FYKELDYVN
+1108 FEDVLEDVN
-1117 YIFIHGVKDL
+1117 YIFADNAKNLIPDDTVPGIFEKAAEQGVIRYANDLVNKVEAMLVKD
-1127 IIDDTFIGE
+1127 
-1136 PKKDFDRDTTNLA
+1136 
-1149 NALVDDI
+1149 
-1156 KSTLT
+1156 
-1161 KNAVALIDSSIAE
+1161 AVNLIDSSVTE
-1174 YDKDDKI
+1174 DDTDDES
-1181 TEQKVIDSL
+1181 TEKEVIERL

-1196 AVTDN
+1196 TVTTKSKRSQRELIKD
-1201 FADFA
+1201 ALD
-1206 NPFINNTLVRFSE
+1206 RFSE
-1219 KYKDVIVKAQDMSI
+1219 EYKDLIAKAQDMHT
-1233 RKVAGDN
+1233 RNRAKYNCLA
-1240 FFTWVL
+1240 WVR
-1246 YAERPQCIKNLTDKF
+1246 YTSRPQCIKKLKDKF
-1261 KNLLKSKL
+1261 KALLKSKL
-1269 AGFDSQPE
+1269 AGFDSQSE

-1285 ESSFSEQID
+1285 ESSFNEQID
-1294 KYFDINVVA
+1294 KYFDFSVVM
-1303 KMLGNEVDNF
+1303 KVLGDEIDNY

-1334 LKDKYQK
+1334 LKDKYQR
-1341 GEFKSAGE
+1341 GEFKSVGE
-1349 DDNIVEFENRLLS
+1349 DDNIVDFENRLLS
-1362 RAKVA
+1362 QAKKA
-1367 CVKIFFNKVSETGNI
+1367 CVNVFYNKVSENGNI
-1382 DMDKVQD
+1382 DKDKVQ
-1389 KGKCEVLINQV
+1389 GKCEAFINQV

-1408 AVKKAV
+1408 AVEKAV
-1414 YILGGTE
+1414 QSLVKTE
-1421 QGHEPTADEKQIF
+1421 QGHEPTADEKKIF
-1434 REVYHEQARDAF
+1434 REVYHEQAKDAF
-1446 TNVYGTNSEAV
+1446 TNTYGTDSEAV

-1491 EVGAEVYSDALDEFN
+1491 EVGAEVYSDALDEFT
-1506 SKRYGDDTITPDLE
+1506 SKRYGNDTTTPDLE
-1520 SKVPDHFAKMW
+1520 SKVPDHFSKMW

-1560 ESVVVIAG
+1560 ESVIVIAG
-1568 LLDDMRQVH
+1568 LLDDMRKVH

-1589 CYLDEQYGRDYCEK
+1589 CYLDEQYGRNYCET

-1618 KGYAV
+1618 KDYAV

-1645 IVDYINDDIGTDGLG
+1645 IVDYINGDIDTEGLG